1 MLCYKNLSLLGIL
14 AKHSQK
20 YDNYL
25 AMINRIALF
34 VFLMA
39 LLRESNT
46 IYSKPLW
53 YAAYSISF
61 GLFFAAEFRKFHYLM
76 GSKINLL
83 DSCKYKEISRRA
95 QKQKTKHGI
104 VEGRIQNPPE

>member
-1 MLCYKNLSLLGIL
+1 ML
-14 AKHSQK
+14 
-20 YDNYL
+20 
-25 AMINRIALF
+25 NRIALF

-46 IYSKPLW
+46 IYSKPIW
-53 YAAYSISF
+53 YTAYSIGF
-61 GLFFAAEFRKFHYLM
+61 ALFFAAEFRKFHHLM

-95 QKQKTKHGI
+95 EKQKTKHGI
-104 VEGRIQNPPE
+104 VADKTQNPPE